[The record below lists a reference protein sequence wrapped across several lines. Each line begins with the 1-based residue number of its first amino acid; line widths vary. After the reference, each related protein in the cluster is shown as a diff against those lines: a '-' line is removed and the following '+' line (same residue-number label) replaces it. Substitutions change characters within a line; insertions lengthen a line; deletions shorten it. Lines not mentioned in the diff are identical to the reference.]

1 MKNYIAILFCAF
13 TGFALHAQNIEWL
26 KKSEAISGSNQSIKA
41 VVTDSEN
48 NTYALGSFSQQ
59 FNFND
64 QQYTVISPG
73 GGGQTDLFI
82 AKFSPLGEPLFFK
95 RFGGDWYD
103 TPNDI
108 AIDSNN
114 NIYAS
119 VNLQF
124 PTLFFEDTT
133 FQNTQAEHCIV
144 KFDSEGNF
152 IQLINNSNNLFLSEG
167 KLQIIDNSIY
177 CISNVA
183 LTKFTLDGQT
193 QFIKVLPHLLSNLS
207 LAKNAES
214 QLVFCGTGNS
224 NYAFEGYSI
233 SGQGSKFT
241 IACVFDTAGTV
252 IRHIDF
258 GLNNSFDEF
267 GNACAIDNSG
277 NVYVGAFITEG
288 YFAEFANDT
297 VYDPIF
303 NSSFQTYLKFD
314 NAGNPVWA
322 RNFIGTA
329 QTPNS
334 IILDGAGNLVCN
346 GQYGS
351 IYNFIG
357 SFPLPAN
364 GFNGNGWIARLSP
377 DNELLSA
384 FGYGTSNSTD
394 YSYEV
399 AVDSENNI
407 IAGGFIGAG
416 ANSIYGCI
424 NYPSTPGGFCLFK
437 LNNSPPPVPTVTS
450 SYTLQNSTVFF
461 EAEVE
466 NADTYSWNFGDGS
479 PAANQLFATHTYAQP
494 GAYNACISAGNSCGT
509 SSSCSTIVLAGL
521 ARIEPSV
528 VANEGYYRLNL
539 FGGLSFI
546 SGSFQ
551 LVQGGSVIATDTLFF
566 INNGQIQGHFNFDG
580 IPTGLYDVIFN
591 SGSFSDTLF
600 GALTV
605 ELPDGVRPDI
615 TINSPGRTLNNRFTG
630 HSVQVSN
637 NSNQPS
643 AGFGVG
649 VSIGGGSAQ
658 AVLLSPVTP
667 SAGSGAATQNLG
679 GQHFFPI
686 PNPANPSET
695 ILVGYFVLGYLSPG
709 ETQTINFRIKPEE
722 LGAFELTCSGF
733 QLPVVEPL
741 PLPEGFGF
749 TTLTQC
755 FQCGLD
761 ALPNA
766 PGDNCDAGIERLGDV
781 ISNTIISTANQI
793 LSDLNLAI
801 IESQVD
807 CGNAP
812 VSNPGF
818 AQMVETT
825 VTFTNGLYGTS
836 PQIISS
842 NADLVGDLS
851 NCQLVSQ
858 GQPDCESQGTCY
870 GTFQSVASL
879 DPNMKTGPVGYNDLN
894 CVNGNTPMDYIIEFE
909 NVDTASAA
917 TSDVYLFDT
926 LDLSKFDLSTFRFLE
941 FGFDEQVVDVSSQ
954 NTNFTQELDLRPAK
968 NTILRISGSLDETS
982 GIARW
987 EFISLDADTREPNTS
1002 VDDGFLN
1009 PNLDGTEGRGY
1020 VSFQVKPIA
1029 DLDNGV
1035 SIENSASIV
1044 FDASQAIITPVFL
1057 NTIDKQAPESNVFE
1071 ITDFINDSTFVVR
1084 WLANDDAAGIAE
1096 TELYMSINDTAT
1108 YRICDGMVN
1117 DTLVYTGRIGDTYA
1131 FYTVAT
1137 DWVGNR
1143 EETPSAPDATITP
1156 SISTSIQQQKGSE
1169 LTVFPNPFAEALTL
1183 SSTNALSTS
1192 FQIIDMLGKTV
1203 YTGTIAGKT
1212 LSLNLGQFDA
1222 GTYFLHIMQG
1232 NKPEVIRV
1240 VKQ

>member
-1 MKNYIAILFCAF
+1 MKNYIAILFCAL

-103 TPNDI
+103 TPYDI
-108 AIDSNN
+108 ALDNNN
-114 NIYAS
+114 NIYTS

-152 IQLINNSNNLFLSEG
+152 VKLINNSNNLLLSEG
-167 KLQIIDNSIY
+167 KLQIVDNSIY

-241 IACVFDTAGTV
+241 IACVFDTAGAV

-258 GLNNSFDEF
+258 GLNNSFDEL
-267 GNACAIDNSG
+267 GNACEIDNEG
-277 NVYVGAFITEG
+277 NVYLGVYIPQG
-288 YFAEFANDT
+288 YLAYFANDT
-297 VYDPIF
+297 IYDPIL
-303 NSSFQTYLKFD
+303 NISFQALLKFD
-314 NAGNPVWA
+314 NAGNPAWA
-322 RNFIGTA
+322 FNLTGTGEVA
-329 QTPNS
+329 NN
-334 IILDGAGNLVCN
+334 IAIDNAGNLAIN
-346 GQYGS
+346 GTYGS
-351 IYNFIG
+351 AYNFIG
-357 SFPLPAN
+357 SIPLPAN
-364 GFNGNGWIARLSP
+364 GFNGNGYIARFTP
-377 DNELLSA
+377 NKQLLSA
-384 FGYGTSNSTD
+384 IGYGTGGGTD
-394 YSYEV
+394 YSNDI

-407 IAGGFIGAG
+407 IAGGLISGG
-416 ANSIYGCI
+416 SNSIFGCI
-424 NYPSTPGGFCLFK
+424 NYATTPGGFCLFK
-437 LNNSPPPVPTVTS
+437 LSNTPPPVPVVTS
-450 SYTLQNSTVFF
+450 SFTLQNATAFF
-461 EAEVE
+461 EGQVQ
-466 NADTYSWNFGDGS
+466 NSSSYSWNFGDGS
-479 PAANQLFATHTYAQP
+479 PAVSQLFASHNYTQP
-494 GAYNACISAGNSCGT
+494 GNYNACLSASNSCGT
-509 SSSCSTIVLAGL
+509 TTSCSTVNLPGL
-521 ARIEPSV
+521 ARIEPNTI
-528 VANEGYYRLNL
+528 ANEGYFRLNL
-539 FGGLSFI
+539 FGGLPFTN
-546 SGSFQ
+546 GTFQ
-551 LVQGGSVIATDTLFF
+551 LIQNGTVIETDTLFF
-566 INNGQIQGHFNFDG
+566 ISNGQIQGHFNFDG
-580 IPTGLYDVIFN
+580 IPTGLYDVVFS

-600 GALTV
+600 NGLTV
-605 ELPDGVRPDI
+605 ELPDGIRPDI
-615 TINSPGRTLNNRFTG
+615 TINSPGRTLNNVFTG
-630 HSVQVSN
+630 HSIQVSN

-649 VSIGGGSAQ
+649 VSIGGGNSQ

-667 SAGSGAATQNLG
+667 SAGSGTATQNLG

-695 ILVGYFVLGYLSPG
+695 ILVGYFVLGYLNPG
-709 ETQTINFRIKPEE
+709 ETQTINIRIKPEE
-722 LGAFELTCSGF
+722 LGSFELKCSGF
-733 QLPVVEPL
+733 QLPINESL
-741 PLPEGFGF
+741 PLAEGTLF
-749 TTLTQC
+749 TTITQC
-755 FQCGLD
+755 FQCGLNT
-761 ALPNA
+761 LPNA
-766 PGDNCDAGIERLGDV
+766 PGDNCEAGIESLGDV
-781 ISNTIISTANQI
+781 INNTIISTANRI
-793 LSDLNLAI
+793 LSDFNLSL

-818 AQMVETT
+818 GQMVETT
-825 VTFTNGLYGTS
+825 VTFVNGVYGTS
-836 PQIISS
+836 PEIISS
-842 NADLVGDLS
+842 NADLAGDLS
-851 NCQLVSQ
+851 NCQFVSQ
-858 GQPDCESQGTCY
+858 GVPDCESQGTCF
-870 GTFQSVASL
+870 GTFLSVASL
-879 DPNMKTGPVGYNDLN
+879 DPNSKTGPVGFNELN
-894 CVNGNTPMDYIIEFE
+894 CINGSLPMDYIIEFE

-917 TSDVYLFDT
+917 ASSVYLYDT
-926 LDLSKFDLSTFRFLE
+926 LDLSKFNMSTFRFLE
-941 FGFDEQVVDVSSQ
+941 FGFDGQIFEVSSQ
-954 NTNFTQELDLRPAK
+954 NTNFVQEIDLRPAK
-968 NTILRISGSLDETS
+968 NTILRINGNVNETS
-982 GIARW
+982 GIALW
-987 EFISLDADTREPNTS
+987 EFISLNADTREPNTS

-1009 PNLDGTEGRGY
+1009 PNIDGTEGRGF
-1020 VSFQVKPIA
+1020 VKFQINA
-1029 DLDNGV
+1029 LSDLENDTP
-1035 SIENSASIV
+1035 IENAATIV
-1044 FDASQAIITPVFL
+1044 FDANESIITPQFL
-1057 NTIDKQAPESNVFE
+1057 NTIDEEAPESSVQG
-1071 ITDFINDSTFVVR
+1071 ITEFLNDSTFVVR
-1084 WLANDDAAGIAE
+1084 WLSSDNAAGIAE

-1156 SISTSIQQQKGSE
+1156 SISTSIQQQKDSG
-1169 LTVFPNPFAEALTL
+1169 LTVFPNPFTETLTL
-1183 SSTNALSTS
+1183 RSTNALSTS

-1203 YTGTIAGKT
+1203 YAGTIAGKT
-1212 LSLNLGQFDA
+1212 LSLNLVQFDA
-1222 GTYFLHIMQG
+1222 GTYFLRIMQG